1 MNIILSNFKL
11 SNFQIYT
18 LICICIIIFRLP
30 FFFTDV
36 FDWDESTYILQGQW
50 IVDGNLTYVD
60 RTAAKP
66 PLLYYLY
73 ALFVYF
79 SFGEIYIIR
88 LYTCFLLLIN
98 IIFLNKIFRECFN
111 KNFDFILIT
120 SFIFSSSFIIRNSNA
135 LLSENFAITFLLISL
150 YYFLILK
157 RNIDFFLLGFFLSCA
172 CLVRLNLAFLP
183 IIIFFYLIF
192 QLKLNLKDKIT
203 KLLLFSFGGILVAII
218 VIFPYII
225 TNQIDNLYNSVF
237 ITGLSMAK
245 NGPYSYLGT
254 LYALLFKRSDFL
266 NFFHYES
273 IFRSIFWISSFFGL
287 IVFFLDRRNI
297 YKSKIIIFYLTI
309 FFSIIIGARAY
320 PHYLI
325 LLIPIC
331 SIFVA
336 YLFMHI
342 KQNVY
347 FFRLYFFSIL
357 ICLPVSLIQYDKIIK
372 NFKVNNTFYNGPGFE
387 IASHASSIKD
397 SKDTIYI
404 YPRHIAYWFLKKYP
418 PTDITHPSDI
428 NKEFLF
434 LGWGKK
440 NSNKKNEMKKILDT
454 HPVYLILDREI
465 SIFMQKFFSINSK
478 YFKAVKSNYIL
489 DKKIGYIYIYKLD

>member
-1 MNIILSNFKL
+1 MNNILNKL
-11 SNFQIYT
+11 KFSSFQIYI

-30 FFFTDV
+30 FFFSDV
-36 FDWDESTYILQGQW
+36 FDWDESTYILHGQW
-50 IVDGNLTYVD
+50 IVDGNLTYVE
-60 RTAAKP
+60 RTANKP

-79 SFGEIYIIR
+79 SFGEIFLIR

-98 IIFLNKIFRECFN
+98 VIYLNKIFRECFN

-120 SFIFSSSFIIRNSNA
+120 SFIFSSTFIIRDSNA
-135 LLSENFAITFLLISL
+135 LFSENFAITFLLISL

-172 CLVRLNLAFLP
+172 CLVRTHLAFLP
-183 IIIFFYLIF
+183 IIIFLYLIF
-192 QLKLNLKDKIT
+192 CLKLNLKDKLI
-203 KLLLFSFGGILVAII
+203 KLLLFSFGGILVALI
-218 VIFPYII
+218 VFFPHLI
-225 TNQIDNLYNSVF
+225 TNNINNLYNAVF
-237 ITGLSMAK
+237 VSGLSMTK
-245 NGPYSYLGT
+245 SGPYSFLGT
-254 LYALLFKRSDFL
+254 IYALLFRRSDLL

-273 IFRSIFWISSFFGL
+273 IFRSIFWTSSFFGF
-287 IVFFLDRRNI
+287 IIFFLDRRNV
-297 YKSKIIIFYLTI
+297 YKNKIIIFYLTI
-309 FFSIIIGARAY
+309 FFSIIIGARAFS
-320 PHYLI
+320 HYLI

-404 YPRHIAYWFLKKYP
+404 YPKHIAYWFLKKYP